1 MRFFN
6 ITISVKNEKAVK
18 EFKHA
23 NAASLSDKIFEEN
36 PKTYIC
42 IHEMKKNI
50 ASAAVCIDDNACDV
64 HEVASRFAVEL
75 FGEADNMRICEST
88 MSEFLDHING
98 ANYDGFVNDDEYV
111 VEQLGMD
118 VFYRKRELTYVER
131 LVSERKTKKSVQE
144 DFDTYFLD
152 DGYKAE
158 IKRIFSGKTCK
169 KIEGNPAHYFMV
181 SSDDDARR
189 IRVRDLVFALYQKGR
204 ICSKKYTIIDLD
216 NARMAEWAIERLYQ
230 VNDGGVIV
238 LRPNEECILRS
249 NISHWFWSWNG
260 VAKIIKRYATKV
272 VTVISMDSASQ
283 KAREVI
289 LNRLNELA
297 IVEFSDNEY
306 KGDAAAQCLRQIA
319 KQNGVAIDESVVENV
334 KKSERIYVKSDLT
347 ELYEQWHNEYLA
359 TKQFPEYER
368 FYKKSTAIKAEREEK
383 SAQEKLDEMIGLEK
397 VKKIIDGIVNY
408 FKLQTEYKNRKIEF
422 SRPAMH
428 MVFTGNPGTA
438 KTTVARLLSQILR
451 DNKVLSRGGLVE
463 VGRADIVGEYVGQ
476 TAPKVQQIFEKAKGS
491 VLFIDEAYS
500 LVDDKRGLYGDEAI
514 NTIVQEMENKRDDV
528 VVIFAGYKKEMDEFI
543 ERNPGLSSRIA
554 FHVDF
559 DDYSEDELLAITKLL
574 ARQNSIIIDESCDQ
588 KLLDIYK
595 NARQNPSFGNGR
607 YARNV
612 LEKAKLNQA
621 SRIAKQDIEYLSD
634 EQLKT
639 IVADDIGVDDQRQ
652 KQTISRLGFY

>member
-1 MRFFN
+1 MKFYN
-6 ITISVKNEKAVK
+6 ITINVKDEKTLK

-42 IHEMKKNI
+42 MYEMRKNI
-50 ASAAVCIDDNACDV
+50 ATATCCIDNACNV
-64 HEVASRFAVEL
+64 REVADKFAGEL
-75 FGEADNMRICEST
+75 FGETENVRICEST

-131 LVSERKTKKSVQE
+131 LVSERKTKKSVFE

-152 DGYKAE
+152 EEYKAE
-158 IKRIFSGKTCK
+158 IKRIFDGKTHK

-189 IRVRDLVFALYQKGR
+189 IRVRNLVFALYQKGR

-230 VNDGGVIV
+230 VNEGGVVV
-238 LRPNEECILRS
+238 LRPNEECVLRS
-249 NISHWFWSWNG
+249 NVSHWFWSWKG
-260 VAKIIKRYATKV
+260 VAKIIKHYATKV
-272 VTVISMDSASQ
+272 VTVISMDAASQ
-283 KAREVI
+283 KARNVI
-289 LNRLNELA
+289 LNSLDELA

-306 KGDAAAQCLRQIA
+306 KGDAAATCLRQIA
-319 KQNGVAIDESVVENV
+319 KQNGVEIDESVVESV
-334 KKSERIYVKSDLT
+334 KKSERIYAKDDLKD
-347 ELYEQWHNEYLA
+347 LYEKWHNEYLV
-359 TKQFPEYER
+359 TIQFPEYAR
-368 FYKKSTAIKAEREEK
+368 FYKKNSVSKAEQEEK
-383 SAQEKLDEMIGLEK
+383 SAQEKLNEMIGLEK
-397 VKKIIDGIVNY
+397 VKKIIEGIVNY
-408 FKLQTEYKNRKIEF
+408 FKLQTEFKSRRIEF

-438 KTTVARLLSQILR
+438 KTTVARLLAQILR
-451 DNKVLSRGGLVE
+451 DNNVLSRGGLVE
-463 VGRADIVGEYVGQ
+463 AGRADIVGEYVGQ

-514 NTIVQEMENKRDDV
+514 NTIVQEMENLRDDV

-543 ERNPGLSSRIA
+543 DRNPGLSSRIA

-559 DDYSEDELLAITKLL
+559 DDYSASELLDITKLL
-574 ARQNSIIIDESCDQ
+574 ARERNILVDPSCDK
-588 KLLDIYK
+588 KLLEIYESARK
-595 NARQNPSFGNGR
+595 NASFGNGR
-607 YARNV
+607 FARNT

-621 SRIAKQDIEYLSD
+621 NRLATKNITFLSD
-634 EQLKT
+634 EQLET
-639 IVADDIGVDDQRQ
+639 IIADDIDYVEN
-652 KQTISRLGFY
+652 KQTQTARLGFY